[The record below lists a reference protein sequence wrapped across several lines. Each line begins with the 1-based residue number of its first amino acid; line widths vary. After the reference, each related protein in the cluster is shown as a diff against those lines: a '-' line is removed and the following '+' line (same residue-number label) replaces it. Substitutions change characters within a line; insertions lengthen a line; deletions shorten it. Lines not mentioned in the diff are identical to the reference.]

1 MKRCNRFSRCGS
13 LLLVLLLAGCASFG
27 TNRSA
32 QTKLPALFCHGA
44 DWALSNLR
52 DPHASASGARPVCAA
67 DRLRLAAQLMVG
79 ADSKND
85 LNRARA
91 LIDSVQNG
99 AEVQHDPALAGLA
112 TLLDRQLGDRRRAD
126 ERIDRLSGQVR
137 EQQQK
142 IDDLSGKLSA
152 LAAVERTMAQKASK
166 RKVMMP

>member
-1 MKRCNRFSRCGS
+1 MTRRNRISRGGS
-13 LLLVLLLAGCASFG
+13 LLLLLLLAGCASFG
-27 TNRSA
+27 NNRNA
-32 QTKLPALFCHGA
+32 QARMPALFCHGA
-44 DWALSNLR
+44 DWALANLR
-52 DPHASASGARPVCAA
+52 DPHVQGGGARPVCAA

-91 LIDSVQNG
+91 LVDSVQNS

-126 ERIDRLSGQVR
+126 ERIDRLAGQVR

-142 IDDLSGKLSA
+142 IDDLNGKLSA